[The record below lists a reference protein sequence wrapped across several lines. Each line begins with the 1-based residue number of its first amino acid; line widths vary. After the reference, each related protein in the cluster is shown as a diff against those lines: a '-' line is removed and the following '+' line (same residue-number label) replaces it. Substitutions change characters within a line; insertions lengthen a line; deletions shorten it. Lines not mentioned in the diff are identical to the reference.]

1 MRITGQGFVN
11 GNHYEMS
18 STRGEL
24 QGQVALAIMIRYLF
38 DLHTTSLPSTFI
50 CNNQG
55 VIQSCQQDATNR
67 IQNHHWANIDML
79 LEFKKH
85 MNGSKDTETKP

>member
-1 MRITGQGFVN
+1 MDYNFREQRSLTFNEHEDYRTRLCKWQPLRDVFHSGGTPRSGGTG
-11 GNHYEMS
+11 H
-18 STRGEL
+18 
-24 QGQVALAIMIRYLF
+24 
-38 DLHTTSLPSTFI
+38 H
-50 CNNQG
+50 
-55 VIQSCQQDATNR
+55 DATNR